1 MNKAEIKYQ
10 YVPFQ
15 VEGPGSIIKKYE
27 NKINTGKKH
36 TRNVDI
42 MKKSNLQITGIAENS
57 NPSNFGA

>member
-1 MNKAEIKYQ
+1 MS
-10 YVPFQ
+10 FQ

-27 NKINTGKKH
+27 NKISTGKKH

-42 MKKSNLQITGIAENS
+42 MKKSNLQITGIAENV